1 MPVLTFTSE
10 SMPKTTEEFKQEL
23 RKALEKASPLEDF
36 VHVTKELGRWEMQYK
51 ISSDEFYAK
60 FQKGE
65 MGDKMDFMRWAGDYE
80 VYKKKKEKMERVFD
94 LLGTYA
100 FPVPA

>member
-1 MPVLTFTSE
+1 
-10 SMPKTTEEFKQEL
+10 MPKTTEEFKQAL

-36 VHVTKELGRWEMQYK
+36 IYIVKEIGRWETQYK
-51 ISSDEFYAK
+51 MSSDEFYVK

-65 MGDKMDFMRWAGDYE
+65 MGDSMDFMRWAGDYE
-80 VYKKKKEKMERVFD
+80 VYKKKKEKLERVFD
-94 LLGTYA
+94 LLGSYA

>member
-10 SMPKTTEEFKQEL
+10 NMPRTTDEFKQEL
-23 RKALEKASPLEDF
+23 RRALEKASPLEDF
-36 VHVTKELGRWEMQYK
+36 VHVTKELGRWETQYK
-51 ISSDEFYAK
+51 MSSDEFYAK
-60 FQKGE
+60 FQRGE
-65 MGDKMDFMRWAGDYE
+65 MGDRMDFMRWAGDYE
-80 VYKKKKEKMERVFD
+80 VYNKKKEKMERIFD